1 MKAVKYTFDNSFAP
15 TGNRPPVSR
24 AVPKL
29 DAKAVELIK
38 QEMYEKGIAD
48 GYQQAMSRTEARI
61 ADCLTH
67 AGSSLSTLE
76 KQEAAR
82 QETAKVEIARLA
94 LSMARKLAESLV
106 AQHPLDEIE
115 ALVADCMETCQKQ
128 PKLVIKVNEDLV
140 EPLEARVSILKERQH
155 FDGEVLLSGDP
166 AIPVGDCKI
175 EWRDGGAER
184 NHQQLLATMEAV
196 VTRYT
201 ESLNGNQP
209 VDTATSDDT
218 IQDAD
223 YVEEAPDDL
232 TGTHS

>member
-15 TGNRPPVSR
+15 TGNRPPVVR
-24 AVPKL
+24 AAPKL
-29 DAKAVELIK
+29 DAKAVDQIK
-38 QEMYEKGIAD
+38 QEMYEKGISD
-48 GYQQAMSRTEARI
+48 GYQQAMAQTEARI
-61 ADCLTH
+61 ADCLAH

-76 KQEAAR
+76 QQEAAR
-82 QETAKVEIARLA
+82 QKMAKIEIAKLA
-94 LSMARKLAESLV
+94 LSMANKLAESLI
-106 AQHPLDEIE
+106 AQHPLNEIE

-128 PKLVIKVNEDLV
+128 PRLIIKVNEDLV
-140 EPLEARVSILKERQH
+140 ESLEARVGILKQRQH

-184 NHQQLLATMEAV
+184 NHHQLLASMEAV

-209 VDTATSDDT
+209 ADITTSST
-218 IQDAD
+218 TVQDAE
-223 YVEEAPDDL
+223 YVTEASDNQ